1 MDECLVARNATAII
15 KRTLTR
21 ARKVPQPA
29 LDGRQPSSSRV
40 EDLSGALHPAI
51 DLEQQTELNNL
62 DTLLQPQGMDADL
75 GETVDDLDWLNAYPF
90 DDGQQSLFWTEWA
103 HELNTLGT

>member
-15 KRTLTR
+15 KRTLAR

-29 LDGRQPSSSRV
+29 LDGRQPSASHIA
-40 EDLSGALHPAI
+40 DLSGALHPAI
-51 DLEQQTELNNL
+51 DLEQQRELDNL
-62 DTLLQPQGMDADL
+62 DSLLQPQGMDNDVA
-75 GETVDDLDWLNAYPF
+75 ETMDDLDWLNAYPV